1 MNDKNTFSY
10 TYSSAKQEEIKRIR
24 EKYKKKPADNED
36 AMQRLRRM
44 DAAVTKRASAV
55 ALTLGVVGT
64 LTLGGGMSLIMTDIA
79 TTLGPAVALPLGI
92 GIGLLGMAMAL
103 LALPI
108 YNRIVR
114 KERERIAPEILRLTD
129 ELMK

>member
-10 TYSSAKQEEIKRIR
+10 TYSSAEQEEIKRIR

>member
-10 TYSSAKQEEIKRIR
+10 TYSSAEQEEIKRIR

-79 TTLGPAVALPLGI
+79 TTLSPAVALPLGI

-103 LALPI
+103 LALPV